1 MKKQGKSEVKKNKQ
15 TTNYLILFL
24 NSKKKNS
31 SQQQQTIL
39 TVDKKDFIS
48 TRETKASE
56 EKSVKS
62 L

>member
-15 TTNYLILFL
+15 QIILFCFWIQ
-24 NSKKKNS
+24 KKNS

-39 TVDKKDFIS
+39 AVDKKDFIS